1 MCAKNK
7 KLKKFLCLSAAAMLA
22 FLMCAACLL
31 VPAKGEN
38 GPCDTGDW
46 ALAYISVGNDG
57 DSSNPQGEY
66 KTIYSANS
74 KDISTVEGIS
84 YDRASNTLTIENYN
98 NTKNRIAMNMMGDDF
113 KINIKGENH
122 IGELISYGDGWGGSI
137 TLTGNGKLYINENKY
152 YETGIYINAE
162 NTKSVITVGSEC
174 SVYVCSGQNA
184 IVSSSNTTSDIIKA
198 EGKISTQ
205 LHTEVTHPVKMT
217 MIFAGYFSDT
227 LEHWEGNVYTK
238 EGDSAKYDCLQSTK
252 NDGTVT
258 YCYYELKKYDGF
270 DKGYIGVKKEE
281 LSEKS
286 SDYKMTDEIVK
297 WYSADSLSGSTST
310 LVKDTKTGE
319 EVYAVVSKYDSATGN
334 SKGYLCKIIANFGI
348 DEYNQETC
356 LVDIDNPVAD
366 IENPNEYYVKLP
378 DGYEAVGEEMTNI
391 YNVSVKNEKVEFIG
405 SSAALDDKNNDVKK
419 DEEVIEIPSDDKTVE
434 ADDFNEI
441 INKNQDSDVIINSN
455 NDISFKFEK
464 GTMNQIDGVDKYD
477 FTTEVV
483 KEVENAGKLP
493 AGVTSENFIQK
504 IDFAYSGQLPAKA
517 EIKITV
523 GTQYAGRTLYYSRL
537 YDDGTI
543 ENIMSAAVDENGV
556 ITVEQDHCSV
566 YLLTTTKL
574 TQTHVSGSGT
584 EAAAPVTGESTS
596 LAFMLLAVVISS
608 FVLTVIGIVKK
619 HKNSVFY

>member
-1 MCAKNK
+1 MCTKNK
-7 KLKKFLCLSAAAMLA
+7 KFKKFLCLSAAAMLA

-46 ALAYISVGNDG
+46 AFAYISVGNDG

-66 KTIYSANS
+66 KTIYSASS
-74 KDISTVEGIS
+74 KDISTVEGIY

-98 NTKNRIAMNMMGDDF
+98 NTKNIIATNMMGDDF

-122 IGELISYGDGWGGSI
+122 IGELVSYGDGWGGSI
-137 TLTGNGKLYINENKY
+137 TLTGNGTLYINENKS
-152 YETGIYINAE
+152 YETGIYMNAE
-162 NTKSVITVGSEC
+162 NTKSVLTVGPEC
-174 SVYVCSGQNA
+174 NVYVYSGLNA
-184 IVSSSNTTSDIIKA
+184 LVSSSNTTSDIIKA
-198 EGKISTQ
+198 EGKLSSQ
-205 LHTEVTHPVKMT
+205 LQTEVTHPVKKT
-217 MIFAGYFSDT
+217 MIFAGYFGDT
-227 LEHWEGNVYTK
+227 LPWEGNVYTK
-238 EGDSAKYDCLQSTK
+238 EGDSAKYDCLRSTK
-252 NDGTVT
+252 SDGTVT
-258 YCYYELKKYDGF
+258 FCYYELKKYDGF

-297 WYSADSLSGSTST
+297 WYSADSLNGSTT
-310 LVKDTKTGE
+310 ALVKDTKTGE
-319 EVYAVVSKYDSATGN
+319 EAYAVVSKYDSATGN

-366 IENPNEYYVKLP
+366 IAYPNEYDVKLP
-378 DGYEAVGEEMTNI
+378 DGYESVGEEMTNI

-405 SSAALDDKNNDVKK
+405 SSSTSDDKNNDVKK
-419 DEEVIEIPSDDKTVE
+419 DEEVIELPSDDKTVK

-441 INKNQDSDVIINSN
+441 INKNQDSDVVINSN

-464 GTMNQIDGVDKYD
+464 GTMNQVDGVDKYD

-483 KEVENAGKLP
+483 KEVENAGTLP
-493 AGVTSENFIQK
+493 AGVTSDNFIQK
-504 IDFAYSGQLPAKA
+504 IDFSYSGQLPAKA
-517 EIKITV
+517 EIKIPV

-584 EAAAPVTGESTS
+584 QAAAPNTGDSAP
-596 LAFMLLAVVISS
+596 LAFILLAVVISS

>member
-1 MCAKNK
+1 MCVKNK

-46 ALAYISVGNDG
+46 AFAYISVGNDG

-98 NTKNRIAMNMMGDDF
+98 NTKNIIATNMMGDDF

-122 IGELISYGDGWGGSI
+122 IGELVSYGDGWGGSI
-137 TLTGNGKLYINENKY
+137 TLTGNGTLYINENKS
-152 YETGIYINAE
+152 YETAIYMNAE
-162 NTKSVITVGSEC
+162 NTKSVLTVGPEC
-174 SVYVCSGQNA
+174 NVYVYSGRNA
-184 IVSSSNTTSDIIKA
+184 LVSSSNTTSDIIKA
-198 EGKISTQ
+198 EGKLSSQ
-205 LHTEVTHPVKMT
+205 LQTEVTHPVKKT
-217 MIFAGYFSDT
+217 MIFAGYFGDT
-227 LEHWEGNVYTK
+227 LPWEGNVYTK
-238 EGDSAKYDCLQSTK
+238 EGDSAKYDCLRSTK
-252 NDGTVT
+252 SDGTVT
-258 YCYYELKKYDGF
+258 FCYYELKKYDGF

-297 WYSADSLSGSTST
+297 WYSADSLNGSTT
-310 LVKDTKTGE
+310 ALVKDTKTGE
-319 EVYAVVSKYDSATGN
+319 EAYAVVSKYDSATGN

-366 IENPNEYYVKLP
+366 IAYPNEYDVKLP
-378 DGYEAVGEEMTNI
+378 DGYESVGEEMTNI

-405 SSAALDDKNNDVKK
+405 SSSTSDDKNNDVKK
-419 DEEVIEIPSDDKTVE
+419 DEEVIELPSDDKTVK

-441 INKNQDSDVIINSN
+441 INKNQDSDVVINSN

-464 GTMNQIDGVDKYD
+464 DTMNQVDGVDKYD

-483 KEVENAGKLP
+483 KEVENAGTLP
-493 AGVTSENFIQK
+493 AGVTSDNFIQK
-504 IDFAYSGQLPAKA
+504 IDFSYSGQLPAKA
-517 EIKITV
+517 EIKIPV

-584 EAAAPVTGESTS
+584 QAAAPNTGDSAP

>member
-1 MCAKNK
+1 MYAKNK

-46 ALAYISVGNDG
+46 AFAYISVGNDG

-66 KTIYSANS
+66 KTIYSASS

-122 IGELISYGDGWGGSI
+122 IGELVSYGDGWGGSI
-137 TLTGNGKLYINENKY
+137 TLTGNGTLYINENKS
-152 YETGIYINAE
+152 YETAIYMNAE
-162 NTKSVITVGSEC
+162 NTKSVLTVGPEC
-174 SVYVCSGQNA
+174 NVYVYSGLNA
-184 IVSSSNTTSDIIKA
+184 LVSSSNTTSDIIKA
-198 EGKISTQ
+198 EGKLSSQ
-205 LHTEVTHPVKMT
+205 LQTEVTHPVKKT
-217 MIFAGYFSDT
+217 MIFAGYFGDI
-227 LEHWEGNVYTK
+227 EPWEGNVYTK
-238 EGDSAKYDCLQSTK
+238 EGDSAKYDCLRSTK
-252 NDGTVT
+252 SDGTVT
-258 YCYYELKKYDGF
+258 FCYYELKKYDGF

-297 WYSADSLSGSTST
+297 WYSADSLNGSTT
-310 LVKDTKTGE
+310 ALVKDTKTGKE
-319 EVYAVVSKYDSATGN
+319 AYAVVSKYDSATGN

-366 IENPNEYYVKLP
+366 IAYPNEYDVKLP
-378 DGYEAVGEEMTNI
+378 DGYESVGEEMANI

-405 SSAALDDKNNDVKK
+405 SSSTSDDKNNDVKK
-419 DEEVIEIPSDDKTVE
+419 DEEVIELPSDDKTVK

-464 GTMNQIDGVDKYD
+464 GTMNQVDGVDKYD

-517 EIKITV
+517 EIKIPV

-584 EAAAPVTGESTS
+584 QAAAPNTGDSAP
-596 LAFMLLAVVISS
+596 LAFMLLAVVISC

>member
-1 MCAKNK
+1 MYAKNK

-46 ALAYISVGNDG
+46 AFAYISVGNDG

-66 KTIYSANS
+66 KTIYSASS

-98 NTKNRIAMNMMGDDF
+98 NTKNRIATNMMGDDF

-122 IGELISYGDGWGGSI
+122 IGGLVSYGDGWGGSI
-137 TLTGNGKLYINENKY
+137 TLTGNGTLYINENKS
-152 YETGIYINAE
+152 YETAIYMNAE
-162 NTKSVITVGSEC
+162 NTKSVLTVGPEC
-174 SVYVCSGQNA
+174 NVYVYSGQNA
-184 IVSSSNTTSDIIKA
+184 LVSLSNTTSDIIKA
-198 EGKISTQ
+198 EGKLSSQ
-205 LHTEVTHPVKMT
+205 LQTEVTHPVKKT
-217 MIFAGYFSDT
+217 MIFAGYFGDI
-227 LEHWEGNVYTK
+227 EPWEGNVYTK
-238 EGDSAKYDCLQSTK
+238 EGDSAKYDCLRSTK
-252 NDGTVT
+252 SDGTVT
-258 YCYYELKKYDGF
+258 FCYYELKKYDVF

-297 WYSADSLSGSTST
+297 WYSADSLNGSTT
-310 LVKDTKTGE
+310 ALVKDTKTGE
-319 EVYAVVSKYDSATGN
+319 EAYAVVSKYDSATGN

-366 IENPNEYYVKLP
+366 IAYPNEYDVKLP
-378 DGYEAVGEEMTNI
+378 DGYESVGEEMTNI

-405 SSAALDDKNNDVKK
+405 SSSTSDDKNNDVKK
-419 DEEVIEIPSDDKTVE
+419 DEEVIELPSDDKTVK

-441 INKNQDSDVIINSN
+441 INKNQDSDVVINSN

-464 GTMNQIDGVDKYD
+464 GTMNQVDGVDKYD

-483 KEVENAGKLP
+483 KVVENAGTLP
-493 AGVTSENFIQK
+493 AGVTSDNFIQK
-504 IDFAYSGQLPAKA
+504 IDFSYSGQLPAKA
-517 EIKITV
+517 EIKIPV

-584 EAAAPVTGESTS
+584 QAAAPNTGDSAP
-596 LAFMLLAVVISS
+596 LAFILLAVVISS
-608 FVLTVIGIVKK
+608 FVLTVIGIIKK

>member
-1 MCAKNK
+1 MYAKNK
-7 KLKKFLCLSAAAMLA
+7 KLKKFLCLSGAVMLA

-46 ALAYISVGNDG
+46 AHAYISVGN
-57 DSSNPQGEY
+57 NREY
-66 KTIYSANS
+66 KTIYAANS

-98 NTKNRIAMNMMGDDF
+98 NTKNIIAMNMMGDDF

-137 TLTGNGKLYINENKY
+137 TLTGNGILYINENKS
-152 YETGIYINAE
+152 YETAIYMNAE
-162 NTKSVITVGSEC
+162 NTKSVLTVGSEC
-174 SVYVCSGQNA
+174 SVYVYSGLNA

-198 EGKISTQ
+198 EGKLSTQ
-205 LHTEVTHPVKMT
+205 LQTEVTHPVKKT
-217 MIFAGYFSDT
+217 MIFAGYFGDIFP
-227 LEHWEGNVYTK
+227 WEGNVYTK

-252 NDGTVT
+252 SDGTVT
-258 YCYYELKKYDGF
+258 FCYYELKKYDGF

-297 WYSADSLSGSTST
+297 WYSADSLNGSTT
-310 LVKDTKTGE
+310 ALVKDTKTGE
-319 EVYAVVSKYDSATGN
+319 EAYAVVSKYDSATGN

-366 IENPNEYYVKLP
+366 IAYPNEYDVKLP

-405 SSAALDDKNNDVKK
+405 SSEALDDKNNDVKK
-419 DEEVIEIPSDDKTVE
+419 DEEVIELPSDDKTVK

-441 INKNQDSDVIINSN
+441 INKNQDSDVVINSN

-464 GTMNQIDGVDKYD
+464 GTMNQVDGVDKYD

-483 KEVENAGKLP
+483 KEVENAGTLP
-493 AGVTSENFIQK
+493 AGVTSDNFIQK
-504 IDFAYSGQLPAKA
+504 IDFSYSGQLPAKA
-517 EIKITV
+517 EIKIPV

-584 EAAAPVTGESTS
+584 QAAAPNTGDSAP
-596 LAFMLLAVVISS
+596 LAFILLAVVISS
-608 FVLTVIGIVKK
+608 FVLTVIGIIKK

>member
-1 MCAKNK
+1 MCVKNK

-46 ALAYISVGNDG
+46 AFAYISVGNDG

-66 KTIYSANS
+66 KTIYSASS

-122 IGELISYGDGWGGSI
+122 IGELVSYGDGWGGSI
-137 TLTGNGKLYINENKY
+137 TLTGNGTLYINENKS
-152 YETGIYINAE
+152 YETAIYMNAE
-162 NTKSVITVGSEC
+162 NTKSVLTVGPEC
-174 SVYVCSGQNA
+174 NVYVYSGLNA
-184 IVSSSNTTSDIIKA
+184 LVSSSNTTSDIIKA
-198 EGKISTQ
+198 EGKLSSQ
-205 LHTEVTHPVKMT
+205 LQTEVTHPVKKT
-217 MIFAGYFSDT
+217 MIFAGYFGDI
-227 LEHWEGNVYTK
+227 EPWEGNVYTK
-238 EGDSAKYDCLQSTK
+238 EGDSAKYDCLRSTK
-252 NDGTVT
+252 SDGTVT
-258 YCYYELKKYDGF
+258 FCYYELKKYDGF

-297 WYSADSLSGSTST
+297 WYSADSLNGSTT
-310 LVKDTKTGE
+310 ALVKDTKTGKE
-319 EVYAVVSKYDSATGN
+319 AYAVVSKYDSATGN
-334 SKGYLCKIIANFGI
+334 SKGYLCKIIANLGI

-366 IENPNEYYVKLP
+366 IAYPNEYDVKLP
-378 DGYEAVGEEMTNI
+378 DGYESVGEEMANI

-405 SSAALDDKNNDVKK
+405 SSSTSDDKNNDVKK
-419 DEEVIEIPSDDKTVE
+419 DEEVIELPSDDKTVK

-441 INKNQDSDVIINSN
+441 INKNQDSDVVINSN

-464 GTMNQIDGVDKYD
+464 GTMNQVDGVDKYD

-483 KEVENAGKLP
+483 KEVENAGTLP
-493 AGVTSENFIQK
+493 AGVTSDNFIQK
-504 IDFAYSGQLPAKA
+504 IDFSYSGQLPAKA
-517 EIKITV
+517 EIKIPV

-584 EAAAPVTGESTS
+584 QAAAPNTGDSAP

>member
-1 MCAKNK
+1 MCTKNK

-46 ALAYISVGNDG
+46 AFAYISVGNDG

-66 KTIYSANS
+66 KTIYSASS

-98 NTKNRIAMNMMGDDF
+98 NTKNRIATNMMGDDF

-122 IGELISYGDGWGGSI
+122 IGELTSYGDGWGGSI
-137 TLTGNGKLYINENKY
+137 TLTGNGTLYINENKS
-152 YETGIYINAE
+152 YETAIYMNAE
-162 NTKSVITVGSEC
+162 NTKSVLTVGPEC
-174 SVYVCSGQNA
+174 NVYVYAGQNA
-184 IVSSSNTTSDIIKA
+184 LVSLSNTTSDIIKA
-198 EGKISTQ
+198 EGKLSSQ
-205 LHTEVTHPVKMT
+205 LQTEVTHPVKKT
-217 MIFAGYFSDT
+217 MIFAGYFGDI
-227 LEHWEGNVYTK
+227 EPWEGNVYTK
-238 EGDSAKYDCLQSTK
+238 EGDSAKYDCLRSTK
-252 NDGTVT
+252 SDGTVT
-258 YCYYELKKYDGF
+258 FCYYELKKYDGF

-297 WYSADSLSGSTST
+297 WYSTDSLNGSTT
-310 LVKDTKTGE
+310 ALVKDTKTGE
-319 EVYAVVSKYDSATGN
+319 EAYAVVSKYDSATGN

-348 DEYNQETC
+348 DEYNQATC

-366 IENPNEYYVKLP
+366 IAYPNEYDVKLP
-378 DGYEAVGEEMTNI
+378 DGYESVGEEMTNI

-405 SSAALDDKNNDVKK
+405 SSSTSDDKNNDVKK
-419 DEEVIEIPSDDKTVE
+419 DEEVIELPSDDKTVK

-441 INKNQDSDVIINSN
+441 INKNQDSDVVINSN

-464 GTMNQIDGVDKYD
+464 GTMNQVDGVDKYD

-483 KEVENAGKLP
+483 KEVENAGTLP
-493 AGVTSENFIQK
+493 AGVTSDNFIQK
-504 IDFAYSGQLPAKA
+504 IDFSYSGQLPAKA
-517 EIKITV
+517 EIKIPV

-584 EAAAPVTGESTS
+584 QAAAPNTGDSAP
-596 LAFMLLAVVISS
+596 LAFILLAVVISS
-608 FVLTVIGIVKK
+608 FVLTVIGIIKK

>member
-1 MCAKNK
+1 MCVKNK
-7 KLKKFLCLSAAAMLA
+7 KFKKFLCLSAAAMLA

-46 ALAYISVGNDG
+46 AFAYISVGNDG

-66 KTIYSANS
+66 KTIYSASS
-74 KDISTVEGIS
+74 KDISKVEGIS

-98 NTKNRIAMNMMGDDF
+98 NTKNIIATNMMGDDF

-122 IGELISYGDGWGGSI
+122 IGELVSYGDGWGGSI
-137 TLTGNGKLYINENKY
+137 TLTGNGTLYINENKS
-152 YETGIYINAE
+152 YETAIYMNAE
-162 NTKSVITVGSEC
+162 NTKSVLTVGPEC
-174 SVYVCSGQNA
+174 NVYVYSGRNA

-198 EGKISTQ
+198 EGKLSSQ
-205 LHTEVTHPVKMT
+205 LQTEVTHPVKKT
-217 MIFAGYFSDT
+217 MIFAGYFGDI
-227 LEHWEGNVYTK
+227 EPWEGNVYTK
-238 EGDSAKYDCLQSTK
+238 EGDSAKYDCLRSTK
-252 NDGTVT
+252 SDGTVT
-258 YCYYELKKYDGF
+258 FCYYELKKYDGF

-297 WYSADSLSGSTST
+297 WYSADSLNGSTT
-310 LVKDTKTGE
+310 ALVKDTKTGKE
-319 EVYAVVSKYDSATGN
+319 AYAVVSKYDSATGN

-366 IENPNEYYVKLP
+366 IAYPNEYDVKLP
-378 DGYEAVGEEMTNI
+378 DGYESVGEEMANI
-391 YNVSVKNEKVEFIG
+391 YNVSVKNEKVEFFG
-405 SSAALDDKNNDVKK
+405 SSSTSDDKNNDVKK
-419 DEEVIEIPSDDKTVE
+419 DEEVIELPSDDKTVE

-441 INKNQDSDVIINSN
+441 INKNQDSDVVINSN

-464 GTMNQIDGVDKYD
+464 GTMNQVDGVDKYD

-483 KEVENAGKLP
+483 KEVENAGTLP
-493 AGVTSENFIQK
+493 AGVTSDNFIQK
-504 IDFAYSGQLPAKA
+504 IDFSYSGQLPAKA
-517 EIKITV
+517 EIKIPV

-584 EAAAPVTGESTS
+584 QAAAPNTGDSAP

>member
-1 MCAKNK
+1 MYAKNK

-46 ALAYISVGNDG
+46 VFAYISVGNDG

-66 KTIYSANS
+66 KTIYSASS

-122 IGELISYGDGWGGSI
+122 IGELVSYGDGWGGSI
-137 TLTGNGKLYINENKY
+137 TLTGNGTLYINENKS
-152 YETGIYINAE
+152 YETAIYMNAE
-162 NTKSVITVGSEC
+162 NTKSVLTVGPEC
-174 SVYVCSGQNA
+174 NVYVYSGLNA
-184 IVSSSNTTSDIIKA
+184 LVSSSNTTSDIIKA
-198 EGKISTQ
+198 EGKLSSQ
-205 LHTEVTHPVKMT
+205 LQTEVTHPVKKT
-217 MIFAGYFSDT
+217 MIFAGYFGDI
-227 LEHWEGNVYTK
+227 EPWEGNVYTK

-252 NDGTVT
+252 SDGTVT

-297 WYSADSLSGSTST
+297 WYSADSLNGSTT
-310 LVKDTKTGE
+310 ALVKDTKTGE
-319 EVYAVVSKYDSATGN
+319 EAYAVVSKYDSATGN

-366 IENPNEYYVKLP
+366 IAYPNEYDVKLP
-378 DGYEAVGEEMTNI
+378 DGYESVGEEMTNI

-405 SSAALDDKNNDVKK
+405 SSSTSDDKNNDVKK
-419 DEEVIEIPSDDKTVE
+419 DEEVIELPSDDKTVE

-441 INKNQDSDVIINSN
+441 INKNQDSDVVINSN

-464 GTMNQIDGVDKYD
+464 GTMNQVDGVDKYD

-483 KEVENAGKLP
+483 KEVENAGTLP
-493 AGVTSENFIQK
+493 AGVTSDNFIQK
-504 IDFAYSGQLPAKA
+504 IDFSYSGQLPAKA
-517 EIKITV
+517 EIKIPV
-523 GTQYAGRTLYYSRL
+523 GTQYAGSTLYYSRL

-584 EAAAPVTGESTS
+584 QAAAPNTGDSAP

>member
-1 MCAKNK
+1 MYAKNK

-46 ALAYISVGNDG
+46 AFAYISVGNDG

-66 KTIYSANS
+66 KTIYSASS

-98 NTKNRIAMNMMGDDF
+98 NTKNRIATNMMGDDF

-122 IGELISYGDGWGGSI
+122 IGELVSYGDGWGGSI
-137 TLTGNGKLYINENKY
+137 TLTGNGTLYINENKS
-152 YETGIYINAE
+152 YETGIYMNAE
-162 NTKSVITVGSEC
+162 TTKSVLTVGPEC
-174 SVYVCSGQNA
+174 SVYVYSGQNA
-184 IVSSSNTTSDIIKA
+184 IVSLSNTTSDIIKA
-198 EGKISTQ
+198 EGKLSSQ
-205 LHTEVTHPVKMT
+205 LQTEVTHPVKKT
-217 MIFAGYFSDT
+217 MIFAGYFGDI
-227 LEHWEGNVYTK
+227 EPWEGNVYTK
-238 EGDSAKYDCLQSTK
+238 EGDSAKFDCLRSTK
-252 NDGTVT
+252 SDGTVT
-258 YCYYELKKYDGF
+258 FCYYELKKYDGF

-297 WYSADSLSGSTST
+297 WYSADSLNGSTT
-310 LVKDTKTGE
+310 ALVKDTKTGE
-319 EVYAVVSKYDSATGN
+319 EAYAVVSKYDSATGN
-334 SKGYLCKIIANFGI
+334 SKGYLCKIIAKFGI

-356 LVDIDNPVAD
+356 LVDIDNPIAD
-366 IENPNEYYVKLP
+366 IAYPNEYDVKLP

-405 SSAALDDKNNDVKK
+405 SSSTSDDKNNDVKK
-419 DEEVIEIPSDDKTVE
+419 DEEVIELPSDDKTVK

-441 INKNQDSDVIINSN
+441 INKNQDSDVVINSN

-464 GTMNQIDGVDKYD
+464 GTMNQVDGVDKYD

-483 KEVENAGKLP
+483 KEVENAGTLP
-493 AGVTSENFIQK
+493 AGVTSDNFIQK
-504 IDFAYSGQLPAKA
+504 IDFSYSGQLPAKA
-517 EIKITV
+517 EIKIPV

-584 EAAAPVTGESTS
+584 QAAAPNTGDSAP
-596 LAFMLLAVVISS
+596 LAFILLAVVISS

-619 HKNSVFY
+619 HRNSVFY

>member
-1 MCAKNK
+1 
-7 KLKKFLCLSAAAMLA
+7 MLA

-46 ALAYISVGNDG
+46 AFAYISVGNDG

-66 KTIYSANS
+66 KTIYSASS

-98 NTKNRIAMNMMGDDF
+98 NTKNRIATNMMGDDF
-113 KINIKGENH
+113 KIDIKGENH
-122 IGELISYGDGWGGSI
+122 IGELTSYGDGWGGSI
-137 TLTGNGKLYINENKY
+137 TLTGNGTLYINENKS
-152 YETGIYINAE
+152 YETAIYMNAE
-162 NTKSVITVGSEC
+162 NTKSVLTVGPEC
-174 SVYVCSGQNA
+174 NVYVYSGLNA
-184 IVSSSNTTSDIIKA
+184 LVSLSNTTSDIIKA
-198 EGKISTQ
+198 EGKLSSQ
-205 LHTEVTHPVKMT
+205 LQTEVTHPVKKT
-217 MIFAGYFSDT
+217 MIFAGYFGDI
-227 LEHWEGNVYTK
+227 EPWEGNVYTK
-238 EGDSAKYDCLQSTK
+238 EGDSAKYDCLRSTK
-252 NDGTVT
+252 SDGTVT
-258 YCYYELKKYDGF
+258 FCYYELKKYDGF

-297 WYSADSLSGSTST
+297 WYSADSLNGSTT
-310 LVKDTKTGE
+310 ALVKDTKTGE
-319 EVYAVVSKYDSATGN
+319 EAYAVVSKYDSATGN

-366 IENPNEYYVKLP
+366 IAYPNEYDVKLP
-378 DGYEAVGEEMTNI
+378 DGYESVGEEMTNI

-405 SSAALDDKNNDVKK
+405 SSSTSDDKNNDVKK
-419 DEEVIEIPSDDKTVE
+419 DEEVIELPSDDKTVK

-441 INKNQDSDVIINSN
+441 INKNQDSDVVINSN

-464 GTMNQIDGVDKYD
+464 GTMNQVDGVDKYD

-483 KEVENAGKLP
+483 KEVENAGTLP
-493 AGVTSENFIQK
+493 AGVTSDNFIQK
-504 IDFAYSGQLPAKA
+504 IDFSYSGQLPAKA
-517 EIKITV
+517 EIKIPV

-574 TQTHVSGSGT
+574 TQTHVSGSGVQ
-584 EAAAPVTGESTS
+584 AAAPNTGDSAP
-596 LAFMLLAVVISS
+596 LAFILLAVVISS

>member
-1 MCAKNK
+1 MCTKNK

-46 ALAYISVGNDG
+46 AFAYISVGNDG

-66 KTIYSANS
+66 KTIYSASS

-98 NTKNRIAMNMMGDDF
+98 NTKNIIATNMMGDDF

-122 IGELISYGDGWGGSI
+122 IGELVSYGDGWGGSI
-137 TLTGNGKLYINENKY
+137 TLTGNGTLYINENKS
-152 YETGIYINAE
+152 YETAIYMNAE
-162 NTKSVITVGSEC
+162 NTKSVLTVGPEC
-174 SVYVCSGQNA
+174 NVYVYSGLNA
-184 IVSSSNTTSDIIKA
+184 LVSSSNTTSDIIKA
-198 EGKISTQ
+198 EGKLSSQ
-205 LHTEVTHPVKMT
+205 LQTEVTHPVKKT
-217 MIFAGYFSDT
+217 MIFAGYFGDT
-227 LEHWEGNVYTK
+227 LPWEGNVYTK
-238 EGDSAKYDCLQSTK
+238 EGDSAKYDCLRSTK
-252 NDGTVT
+252 SDGTVT
-258 YCYYELKKYDGF
+258 FCYYELKKYDGF

-297 WYSADSLSGSTST
+297 WYSADSLNGSTT
-310 LVKDTKTGE
+310 ALVKDTKTGE
-319 EVYAVVSKYDSATGN
+319 EAYAVVSKYDSATGN

-366 IENPNEYYVKLP
+366 IAYPNEYDVKLP
-378 DGYEAVGEEMTNI
+378 DGYESVGEEMTNI

-405 SSAALDDKNNDVKK
+405 SSSTSDDKNNDVKK
-419 DEEVIEIPSDDKTVE
+419 DEEVIELPSDDKTVK

-441 INKNQDSDVIINSN
+441 INKNQDSDVVINSN

-464 GTMNQIDGVDKYD
+464 GTMNQVDGVDKYD

-483 KEVENAGKLP
+483 KEVENAGTLP
-493 AGVTSENFIQK
+493 AGVTSDNFIQK
-504 IDFAYSGQLPAKA
+504 IDFSYSGQLPAKA
-517 EIKITV
+517 EIKIPV

-584 EAAAPVTGESTS
+584 QAAAPNTGDSAP
-596 LAFMLLAVVISS
+596 LAFILLAVVISS

>member
-1 MCAKNK
+1 MYAKNK

-46 ALAYISVGNDG
+46 AFAYISVGNDG

-66 KTIYSANS
+66 KTIYSASS

-122 IGELISYGDGWGGSI
+122 IGELVSYGDGWGGSI
-137 TLTGNGKLYINENKY
+137 TLTGNGTLYINENKS
-152 YETGIYINAE
+152 YETAIYMNAE
-162 NTKSVITVGSEC
+162 NTKSVLTVGPEC
-174 SVYVCSGQNA
+174 NVYVYSGLNA
-184 IVSSSNTTSDIIKA
+184 LVSSSNTTSDIIKA
-198 EGKISTQ
+198 EGKLSSQ
-205 LHTEVTHPVKMT
+205 LQTEVTHPVKKT
-217 MIFAGYFSDT
+217 MIFAGYFGDI
-227 LEHWEGNVYTK
+227 EPWEGNVYTK
-238 EGDSAKYDCLQSTK
+238 EGDSAKYDCLRSTK
-252 NDGTVT
+252 SDGTVT
-258 YCYYELKKYDGF
+258 FCYYELKKYDGF

-297 WYSADSLSGSTST
+297 WYSADSLNGSTT
-310 LVKDTKTGE
+310 ALVKDTKTGKE
-319 EVYAVVSKYDSATGN
+319 AYAVVSKYDSATGN

-366 IENPNEYYVKLP
+366 IAYPNEYDVKLP
-378 DGYEAVGEEMTNI
+378 DGYESVGEEMANI

-405 SSAALDDKNNDVKK
+405 SSSTSDDKNNDVKK
-419 DEEVIEIPSDDKTVE
+419 DEEVIELPSDDKTVK
-434 ADDFNEI
+434 ADDFIEI
-441 INKNQDSDVIINSN
+441 INKNQDSDVVINSN

-464 GTMNQIDGVDKYD
+464 GTMNQVDGVDKYD

-483 KEVENAGKLP
+483 KEVENAGTLP
-493 AGVTSENFIQK
+493 AGVTSDNFIQK
-504 IDFAYSGQLPAKA
+504 IDFSYSGQLPAKA
-517 EIKITV
+517 EIKIPV

-584 EAAAPVTGESTS
+584 QAAAPNTGDSAP

>member
-1 MCAKNK
+1 MCTKNK

-46 ALAYISVGNDG
+46 AFAYISVGNDG

-66 KTIYSANS
+66 KTIYSVSS

-98 NTKNRIAMNMMGDDF
+98 NTKNRIATNMMGDDF

-122 IGELISYGDGWGGSI
+122 IGELVSYGDGWGGSI
-137 TLTGNGKLYINENKY
+137 TLTGNGTLYINEDKS
-152 YETGIYINAE
+152 YETAIYMNAE
-162 NTKSVITVGSEC
+162 NTKSVLTVGSEC
-174 SVYVCSGQNA
+174 SVYVYSGQNA

-198 EGKISTQ
+198 EGKLSSQ
-205 LHTEVTHPVKMT
+205 LQTEVTHPVKKT
-217 MIFAGYFSDT
+217 MIFAGYFGDIFP
-227 LEHWEGNVYTK
+227 WEGNVYTK
-238 EGDSAKYDCLQSTK
+238 EGDSAKYDCLRSTK
-252 NDGTVT
+252 SDGTVT
-258 YCYYELKKYDGF
+258 FCYYELKKYDGF

-297 WYSADSLSGSTST
+297 WYSADSLNGSTT
-310 LVKDTKTGE
+310 ALVKDTKTGKE
-319 EVYAVVSKYDSATGN
+319 AYAVVSKYDSATGN

-366 IENPNEYYVKLP
+366 IAYPNEYDVKLP

-405 SSAALDDKNNDVKK
+405 SSEAPDDKNNDVKK
-419 DEEVIEIPSDDKTVE
+419 DEEVIELPSDDKTVK

-441 INKNQDSDVIINSN
+441 INKNQDSDVVINSN

-464 GTMNQIDGVDKYD
+464 GTMNQVDGVDKYD

-517 EIKITV
+517 EIKIPV

-584 EAAAPVTGESTS
+584 QAAAPNTGDSAP

>member
-1 MCAKNK
+1 MCTKNK

-46 ALAYISVGNDG
+46 AFAYISVGNDG

-66 KTIYSANS
+66 KTIYSASS

-98 NTKNRIAMNMMGDDF
+98 NTKNIIATNMMGDDF

-122 IGELISYGDGWGGSI
+122 IGELVSYGDGWGGSI
-137 TLTGNGKLYINENKY
+137 TLTGNGTLYINENKS
-152 YETGIYINAE
+152 YETAIYMNAE
-162 NTKSVITVGSEC
+162 NTKSVLTVGPEC
-174 SVYVCSGQNA
+174 NVYVYSGLNA
-184 IVSSSNTTSDIIKA
+184 LVSSSNTTSDIIKA
-198 EGKISTQ
+198 EGKLSSQ
-205 LHTEVTHPVKMT
+205 LQTEVTHPVKKT
-217 MIFAGYFSDT
+217 MIFAGYFGDT
-227 LEHWEGNVYTK
+227 LPWEGNVYTK
-238 EGDSAKYDCLQSTK
+238 EGDSAKYDCLRSTK
-252 NDGTVT
+252 SDGTVT
-258 YCYYELKKYDGF
+258 FCYYELKKYDGF

-297 WYSADSLSGSTST
+297 WYSADSLNGSTT
-310 LVKDTKTGE
+310 ALVKDTKTGE
-319 EVYAVVSKYDSATGN
+319 EAYAVVSKYDSATGN

-366 IENPNEYYVKLP
+366 IAYPNEYDVKLP
-378 DGYEAVGEEMTNI
+378 DGYESVGEEMTNI

-405 SSAALDDKNNDVKK
+405 SSSTSDDKNNDVKK
-419 DEEVIEIPSDDKTVE
+419 DEEVIELPSDDKTVK

-441 INKNQDSDVIINSN
+441 INKNQDSDVVINSN

-464 GTMNQIDGVDKYD
+464 GTMNRVDGVDKYD

-483 KEVENAGKLP
+483 KEVENAGTLP
-493 AGVTSENFIQK
+493 AGVTSDNFIQK
-504 IDFAYSGQLPAKA
+504 IDFSYSGQLPAKA
-517 EIKITV
+517 EIKIPV

-584 EAAAPVTGESTS
+584 QAAAPNTGDSAP
-596 LAFMLLAVVISS
+596 LAFILLAVVISS

>member
-1 MCAKNK
+1 MYAKNK
-7 KLKKFLCLSAAAMLA
+7 KLKKFLCLSAATMLA

-46 ALAYISVGNDG
+46 AFAYISVENDG

-66 KTIYSANS
+66 KTIYSASS

-122 IGELISYGDGWGGSI
+122 IGELVSYGECWGGSI
-137 TLTGNGKLYINENKY
+137 TLTGNGTLYINENKS
-152 YETGIYINAE
+152 YETAIYMNAE
-162 NTKSVITVGSEC
+162 NTKSVLTVGPEC
-174 SVYVCSGQNA
+174 NVYVYSGLNA
-184 IVSSSNTTSDIIKA
+184 LVSSSNTTSDIIKA
-198 EGKISTQ
+198 EGKLSSQ
-205 LHTEVTHPVKMT
+205 LQTEVTHPVKKT
-217 MIFAGYFSDT
+217 MIFAGYFGDI
-227 LEHWEGNVYTK
+227 EPWEGNVYTK
-238 EGDSAKYDCLQSTK
+238 EGDSAKYDCLRSTK
-252 NDGTVT
+252 SDGTVT
-258 YCYYELKKYDGF
+258 FCYYELKKYDGF

-297 WYSADSLSGSTST
+297 WYSADSLNGSTT
-310 LVKDTKTGE
+310 ALVKDTKTGKE
-319 EVYAVVSKYDSATGN
+319 AYAVVSKYDSATGN

-366 IENPNEYYVKLP
+366 IAYPNEYDVKLP
-378 DGYEAVGEEMTNI
+378 DGYESVGEEMANI

-405 SSAALDDKNNDVKK
+405 SSSTSDDKNNDVKK
-419 DEEVIEIPSDDKTVE
+419 DEEVIELPSDDKTVK

-441 INKNQDSDVIINSN
+441 INKNQDSDVVINSN

-464 GTMNQIDGVDKYD
+464 GTMNQVDGVDKYD

-483 KEVENAGKLP
+483 KEVENAGTLP
-493 AGVTSENFIQK
+493 AGVTSDNFIQK
-504 IDFAYSGQLPAKA
+504 IDFSYSGQLPAKA
-517 EIKITV
+517 EIKIPV

-584 EAAAPVTGESTS
+584 QAAAPNTGDSAP

>member
-1 MCAKNK
+1 MCTKNK

-46 ALAYISVGNDG
+46 AFAYISVGNDG

-66 KTIYSANS
+66 KTIYSASS

-98 NTKNRIAMNMMGDDF
+98 NTKNIIATNMMGDDF

-122 IGELISYGDGWGGSI
+122 IGELVSYGDGWGGSI
-137 TLTGNGKLYINENKY
+137 TLTGNGTLYINENKS
-152 YETGIYINAE
+152 YETAIYMNAE
-162 NTKSVITVGSEC
+162 NTKSVLTVGSEC
-174 SVYVCSGQNA
+174 SVYVYSGLNA

-198 EGKISTQ
+198 EGKLSSQ
-205 LHTEVTHPVKMT
+205 LQTEVTHPVKKT
-217 MIFAGYFSDT
+217 MIFAGYFGDIFP
-227 LEHWEGNVYTK
+227 WEGNVYTK
-238 EGDSAKYDCLQSTK
+238 EGDSAKYDCLRSTK
-252 NDGTVT
+252 SDGTVT
-258 YCYYELKKYDGF
+258 FCYYELKKYDGF

-297 WYSADSLSGSTST
+297 WYSADSLNGSTT
-310 LVKDTKTGE
+310 ALVKDTKTGE
-319 EVYAVVSKYDSATGN
+319 EAYAVVSKYDSATGN

-366 IENPNEYYVKLP
+366 IAYPNEYDVKLP

-405 SSAALDDKNNDVKK
+405 SSEAPDDKNNDVKK
-419 DEEVIEIPSDDKTVE
+419 DEEVIELPSDDKTVK

-441 INKNQDSDVIINSN
+441 INKNQDSDVVINSN

-464 GTMNQIDGVDKYD
+464 GTMNQVDGVDKYD

-517 EIKITV
+517 EIKIPV

-584 EAAAPVTGESTS
+584 QAAAPNTGDSAP
-596 LAFMLLAVVISS
+596 LAFILLAVVISS
-608 FVLTVIGIVKK
+608 FVLTVIGIIKK

>member
-1 MCAKNK
+1 MYAKNK

-46 ALAYISVGNDG
+46 AFAYISVGNDG

-66 KTIYSANS
+66 KTIYSASS

-98 NTKNRIAMNMMGDDF
+98 NTKNRIATNMMGDDF

-122 IGELISYGDGWGGSI
+122 IGELTSYGDGWGGSI
-137 TLTGNGKLYINENKY
+137 TLTGNGTLYINENKS
-152 YETGIYINAE
+152 YETAIYMNAE
-162 NTKSVITVGSEC
+162 NTKSVLTVGSEC
-174 SVYVCSGQNA
+174 SVYVYSGQNA
-184 IVSSSNTTSDIIKA
+184 LVSLSNTTSDIIKA
-198 EGKISTQ
+198 EGKLSSQ
-205 LHTEVTHPVKMT
+205 LQTEITHPVKKT
-217 MIFAGYFSDT
+217 MIFAGYFGDI
-227 LEHWEGNVYTK
+227 EPWEGNVYTK
-238 EGDSAKYDCLQSTK
+238 EGDSAKYDCLRSTK
-252 NDGTVT
+252 SDGTVT
-258 YCYYELKKYDGF
+258 FCYYELKKYDGF

-297 WYSADSLSGSTST
+297 WYSADSLNGSTT
-310 LVKDTKTGE
+310 ALVKDTKTGE
-319 EVYAVVSKYDSATGN
+319 EAYAVVSKYDSATGN

-366 IENPNEYYVKLP
+366 IAYPNEYDVKLP
-378 DGYEAVGEEMTNI
+378 DGYESVGEEMTNI

-405 SSAALDDKNNDVKK
+405 SSSTSDDKNNDVKK
-419 DEEVIEIPSDDKTVE
+419 DEEVIELPSDDKTVK

-441 INKNQDSDVIINSN
+441 INKNQDSDVVINSN

-464 GTMNQIDGVDKYD
+464 GTMNQVDGVDKYD

-483 KEVENAGKLP
+483 KEVENAGTLP
-493 AGVTSENFIQK
+493 AGVTSDNFIQK
-504 IDFAYSGQLPAKA
+504 IDFSYSGQLPAKA
-517 EIKITV
+517 EIKIPV

-574 TQTHVSGSGT
+574 TETHVSGSGT
-584 EAAAPVTGESTS
+584 QAAAPNTGDSAP
-596 LAFMLLAVVISS
+596 LAFILLAVVISS

>member
-1 MCAKNK
+1 MYAKNK
-7 KLKKFLCLSAAAMLA
+7 KLKKFLCLSAATMLA

-46 ALAYISVGNDG
+46 AFAYISVENDG

-66 KTIYSANS
+66 KTIYSASS

-84 YDRASNTLTIENYN
+84 YDRASNILTIENYN

-122 IGELISYGDGWGGSI
+122 IGELVSYGDGWGGSI
-137 TLTGNGKLYINENKY
+137 TLTGNGTLYINENKS
-152 YETGIYINAE
+152 YETAIYMNAE
-162 NTKSVITVGSEC
+162 NTKSVLTVGPEC
-174 SVYVCSGQNA
+174 NVYVYSGLNA
-184 IVSSSNTTSDIIKA
+184 LVSSSNTTSDIIKA
-198 EGKISTQ
+198 EGKLSSQ
-205 LHTEVTHPVKMT
+205 LQTEVTHPVKKT
-217 MIFAGYFSDT
+217 MIFAGYFGDI
-227 LEHWEGNVYTK
+227 EPWEGNVYTK
-238 EGDSAKYDCLQSTK
+238 EGDSAKYDCLRSTK
-252 NDGTVT
+252 SDGTVT
-258 YCYYELKKYDGF
+258 FCYYELKKYDGF

-297 WYSADSLSGSTST
+297 WYSADSLNGSTT
-310 LVKDTKTGE
+310 ALVKDTKTGKE
-319 EVYAVVSKYDSATGN
+319 AYAVVSKYDSATGN

-366 IENPNEYYVKLP
+366 IAYPNEYDVKLP
-378 DGYEAVGEEMTNI
+378 DGYESVGEEMANI

-405 SSAALDDKNNDVKK
+405 SSSTSDDKNNDVKK
-419 DEEVIEIPSDDKTVE
+419 DEEVIELPSDDKTVK

-441 INKNQDSDVIINSN
+441 INKNQDSDVVINSN

-464 GTMNQIDGVDKYD
+464 GTMNQVDGVDKYD

-483 KEVENAGKLP
+483 KEVENAGTLP
-493 AGVTSENFIQK
+493 AGVTSDNFIQK
-504 IDFAYSGQLPAKA
+504 IDFSYSGQLPAKA
-517 EIKITV
+517 EIKIPV

-584 EAAAPVTGESTS
+584 QAAAPNTGDSAP

>member
-1 MCAKNK
+1 MCTKNK

-46 ALAYISVGNDG
+46 AFAYISVGNDG

-66 KTIYSANS
+66 KTIYSVSS

-98 NTKNRIAMNMMGDDF
+98 NTKNRIATNMMGDDF

-122 IGELISYGDGWGGSI
+122 IGELVSYGDGWGGSI
-137 TLTGNGKLYINENKY
+137 TLTGNGTLYINEDKS
-152 YETGIYINAE
+152 YETAIYMNAE
-162 NTKSVITVGSEC
+162 NTKSVLTVGSEC
-174 SVYVCSGQNA
+174 SVYVYSGLNA

-198 EGKISTQ
+198 EGKLSSQ
-205 LHTEVTHPVKMT
+205 LQTEVTHPVKKT
-217 MIFAGYFSDT
+217 MIFAGYFGDIFP
-227 LEHWEGNVYTK
+227 WEGNVYTK

-252 NDGTVT
+252 SDGTVT
-258 YCYYELKKYDGF
+258 FCYYELKKYDGF

-297 WYSADSLSGSTST
+297 WYSADSLNGSTT
-310 LVKDTKTGE
+310 ALVKDTKTGE
-319 EVYAVVSKYDSATGN
+319 EAYAVVSKYDSATGN

-366 IENPNEYYVKLP
+366 IAYPNEYDVKLP

-405 SSAALDDKNNDVKK
+405 SSEASDDKNNDVKK
-419 DEEVIEIPSDDKTVE
+419 DEEVIELPSDDKTVK

-441 INKNQDSDVIINSN
+441 INKNQDSDVVINSN

-464 GTMNQIDGVDKYD
+464 GTMNQVDGVDKYD

-483 KEVENAGKLP
+483 KEVENAGTLP
-493 AGVTSENFIQK
+493 AGVTSDNFIQK

-517 EIKITV
+517 EIKIPV

-584 EAAAPVTGESTS
+584 QAAAPNTGDSAP
-596 LAFMLLAVVISS
+596 LAFILLAVVISS
-608 FVLTVIGIVKK
+608 FVLTVIGIIKK

>member
-1 MCAKNK
+1 MYAKN
-7 KLKKFLCLSAAAMLA
+7 KKFLCLSAAAMLA

-46 ALAYISVGNDG
+46 AFAYISVGNDG

-66 KTIYSANS
+66 KTIYSASS

-122 IGELISYGDGWGGSI
+122 IGELVSYGDGWGGSI
-137 TLTGNGKLYINENKY
+137 TLTGNGTLYINENKS
-152 YETGIYINAE
+152 YETAIYMNAE
-162 NTKSVITVGSEC
+162 NTKSVLTVGPEC
-174 SVYVCSGQNA
+174 NVYVYSGLNA
-184 IVSSSNTTSDIIKA
+184 LVSSSNTTSDIIKA
-198 EGKISTQ
+198 EGKLSSQ
-205 LHTEVTHPVKMT
+205 LQTEVTHPVKKT
-217 MIFAGYFSDT
+217 MIFAGYFGDI
-227 LEHWEGNVYTK
+227 EPWEGNVYTK
-238 EGDSAKYDCLQSTK
+238 EGDSAKYDCLRSTK
-252 NDGTVT
+252 SDGTVT
-258 YCYYELKKYDGF
+258 FCYYELKKYDGF

-297 WYSADSLSGSTST
+297 WYSADSLNGSTT
-310 LVKDTKTGE
+310 ALVKDTKTGKE
-319 EVYAVVSKYDSATGN
+319 AYAVVSKYDSATGN

-366 IENPNEYYVKLP
+366 IAYPNEYDVKLP
-378 DGYEAVGEEMTNI
+378 DGYESVGEEMANI

-405 SSAALDDKNNDVKK
+405 SSSTSDDKNNDVKK
-419 DEEVIEIPSDDKTVE
+419 DEEVIELPSDDKTVK

-441 INKNQDSDVIINSN
+441 INKNQDSDVVINSN

-464 GTMNQIDGVDKYD
+464 GTMNQVDGVDKYD

-483 KEVENAGKLP
+483 KEVENAGTLP
-493 AGVTSENFIQK
+493 AGVTSDNFIQK
-504 IDFAYSGQLPAKA
+504 IDFSYSGQLPAKA
-517 EIKITV
+517 EIKIPV

-584 EAAAPVTGESTS
+584 QAAAPNTGDSAP

>member
-1 MCAKNK
+1 MYAKNK

-46 ALAYISVGNDG
+46 AFAYISVGNDG

-66 KTIYSANS
+66 KTIYSASS

-122 IGELISYGDGWGGSI
+122 IGELVSYGDGWGGSI
-137 TLTGNGKLYINENKY
+137 TLTGNGTLYINENKS
-152 YETGIYINAE
+152 YETAIYMNAE
-162 NTKSVITVGSEC
+162 NTKSVITVGPEC
-174 SVYVCSGQNA
+174 NVYVYSGLNA

-198 EGKISTQ
+198 EGKLSSQ
-205 LHTEVTHPVKMT
+205 LQTEVTHPVKKT
-217 MIFAGYFSDT
+217 MIFAGYFGDI
-227 LEHWEGNVYTK
+227 EPWEGNVYTK
-238 EGDSAKYDCLQSTK
+238 EGDSAKYDCLRSTK
-252 NDGTVT
+252 SDGTVT
-258 YCYYELKKYDGF
+258 FCYYELKKYDGF

-297 WYSADSLSGSTST
+297 WYSADSLNGSTT
-310 LVKDTKTGE
+310 ALVKDTKTGKE
-319 EVYAVVSKYDSATGN
+319 AYAVVSKYDSATGN

-366 IENPNEYYVKLP
+366 IAYPNEYDVKLP
-378 DGYEAVGEEMTNI
+378 DGYESVGEEMANI

-405 SSAALDDKNNDVKK
+405 SSSTSDDKNNDVKK
-419 DEEVIEIPSDDKTVE
+419 DEEVIELPSDDKTVK

-441 INKNQDSDVIINSN
+441 INKNQDSDVVINSN

-464 GTMNQIDGVDKYD
+464 GTMNQVDGVDKYD

-483 KEVENAGKLP
+483 KEVENAGTLP
-493 AGVTSENFIQK
+493 AGVTSDNFIQK
-504 IDFAYSGQLPAKA
+504 IDFSYSGQLPAKA
-517 EIKITV
+517 EIKIPV

-584 EAAAPVTGESTS
+584 QAAAPNTGDSAP

>member
-1 MCAKNK
+1 MCTKNK

-46 ALAYISVGNDG
+46 AFAYISVGNDG

-66 KTIYSANS
+66 KTIYSASS

-98 NTKNRIAMNMMGDDF
+98 NTKNRIATNMMGDDF

-122 IGELISYGDGWGGSI
+122 IGGLVSYGDGWGGSI
-137 TLTGNGKLYINENKY
+137 TLTGNGTLYINENKS
-152 YETGIYINAE
+152 YETAIYMNAE
-162 NTKSVITVGSEC
+162 NTKSVLTVGPEC
-174 SVYVCSGQNA
+174 NVYVYSGRNA
-184 IVSSSNTTSDIIKA
+184 LVSLSNTTSDIIKA
-198 EGKISTQ
+198 EGKLSSQ
-205 LHTEVTHPVKMT
+205 LQTEVTHPVKKT
-217 MIFAGYFSDT
+217 MIFAGYFGDI
-227 LEHWEGNVYTK
+227 EPWEGNVYTK
-238 EGDSAKYDCLQSTK
+238 EGDSAKYDCLRSTK
-252 NDGTVT
+252 SDGTVT
-258 YCYYELKKYDGF
+258 FCYYELKKYDGF

-297 WYSADSLSGSTST
+297 WYSADSLNGSTT
-310 LVKDTKTGE
+310 ALVKDTKTGE
-319 EVYAVVSKYDSATGN
+319 EAYAVVSKYDSATGN

-366 IENPNEYYVKLP
+366 IAYPNEYDVKLP
-378 DGYEAVGEEMTNI
+378 DGYESVGEEMTNI

-405 SSAALDDKNNDVKK
+405 SSSTSDDKNNDVKK
-419 DEEVIEIPSDDKTVE
+419 DEEVIELPSDDKTVK

-441 INKNQDSDVIINSN
+441 INKNQDSDVVINSN

-464 GTMNQIDGVDKYD
+464 GTMNQVDGVDKYD

-483 KEVENAGKLP
+483 KEVENAGTLP
-493 AGVTSENFIQK
+493 AGVTSDNFIQK
-504 IDFAYSGQLPAKA
+504 IDFSYSGQLPAKA
-517 EIKITV
+517 EIKIPV

-584 EAAAPVTGESTS
+584 QAAAPNTGDSAP
-596 LAFMLLAVVISS
+596 LAFILLAVVISS

>member
-1 MCAKNK
+1 MYAKNK

-46 ALAYISVGNDG
+46 AFAYISVGNDG

-66 KTIYSANS
+66 KTIYSASS

-98 NTKNRIAMNMMGDDF
+98 NTKNRIATNMMGDDF

-122 IGELISYGDGWGGSI
+122 IGGLVSYGDGWGGSI
-137 TLTGNGKLYINENKY
+137 TLTGNGTLYINENKS
-152 YETGIYINAE
+152 YETAIYMNAE
-162 NTKSVITVGSEC
+162 NTKSVLTVGPEC
-174 SVYVCSGQNA
+174 NVYVYSGQNA
-184 IVSSSNTTSDIIKA
+184 LVSLSNTTSDIIKA
-198 EGKISTQ
+198 EGKLSSQ
-205 LHTEVTHPVKMT
+205 LQTEVTHPVKKT
-217 MIFAGYFSDT
+217 MIFAGYFGDI
-227 LEHWEGNVYTK
+227 EPWEGNVYTK
-238 EGDSAKYDCLQSTK
+238 EGDSAKYDCLRSTK
-252 NDGTVT
+252 SDGTVT
-258 YCYYELKKYDGF
+258 FCYYELKKYDGF

-297 WYSADSLSGSTST
+297 WYSADSLNGSTT
-310 LVKDTKTGE
+310 ALVKDTKTGE
-319 EVYAVVSKYDSATGN
+319 EAYAVVSKYDSATGN

-366 IENPNEYYVKLP
+366 IAYPNEYDVKLP
-378 DGYEAVGEEMTNI
+378 DGYESVGEEMTNI

-405 SSAALDDKNNDVKK
+405 SSSTSDDKNNDVKK
-419 DEEVIEIPSDDKTVE
+419 DEEVIELPSDDKAVK

-441 INKNQDSDVIINSN
+441 INKNQDSDVVINSN

-464 GTMNQIDGVDKYD
+464 GTMNQVDGVDKYD

-483 KEVENAGKLP
+483 KEVENAGTLP
-493 AGVTSENFIQK
+493 AGVTSDNFIQK
-504 IDFAYSGQLPAKA
+504 IDFSYSGQLPAKA
-517 EIKITV
+517 EIKIPV

-584 EAAAPVTGESTS
+584 QAAAPNTGDSAP
-596 LAFMLLAVVISS
+596 LAFILLAVVISS

>member
-1 MCAKNK
+1 MYAKNK

-46 ALAYISVGNDG
+46 AFAYISVGNDG

-66 KTIYSANS
+66 KTIYSASS

-122 IGELISYGDGWGGSI
+122 IGELVSYGDGWGGSI
-137 TLTGNGKLYINENKY
+137 TLTGNGTLYINENKS
-152 YETGIYINAE
+152 YETAIYMNAE
-162 NTKSVITVGSEC
+162 NTKSVLTVGPEC
-174 SVYVCSGQNA
+174 NVYVYSGLNA
-184 IVSSSNTTSDIIKA
+184 LVSSSNTTSDIIKA
-198 EGKISTQ
+198 EGKLSSQ
-205 LHTEVTHPVKMT
+205 LQTEVTHPVKKT
-217 MIFAGYFSDT
+217 MIFAGYFGDI
-227 LEHWEGNVYTK
+227 EPWEGNVYTK
-238 EGDSAKYDCLQSTK
+238 EGDSAKYDCLKSTK
-252 NDGTVT
+252 SDGTVT
-258 YCYYELKKYDGF
+258 FCYYELKKYDGF

-297 WYSADSLSGSTST
+297 WYSADSLNGSTT
-310 LVKDTKTGE
+310 ALVKDTKTGKE
-319 EVYAVVSKYDSATGN
+319 AYAVVSKYDSATGN

-366 IENPNEYYVKLP
+366 IAYPNEYDVKLP
-378 DGYEAVGEEMTNI
+378 DGYESVGEEMANI

-405 SSAALDDKNNDVKK
+405 SSSTSDDKNNDVKK
-419 DEEVIEIPSDDKTVE
+419 DEEVIELPSDDKTVK

-441 INKNQDSDVIINSN
+441 INKNQDSDVVINSN

-464 GTMNQIDGVDKYD
+464 GTMNQVDGVDKYD

-483 KEVENAGKLP
+483 KEVENAGTLP
-493 AGVTSENFIQK
+493 AGVTSDNFIQK
-504 IDFAYSGQLPAKA
+504 IDFSYSGQLPAKA
-517 EIKITV
+517 EIKIPV

-584 EAAAPVTGESTS
+584 QAAAPNTGDSAP

>member
-1 MCAKNK
+1 MCTKNK
-7 KLKKFLCLSAAAMLA
+7 KFKKFLCLSAAAMLA

-46 ALAYISVGNDG
+46 AFAYISVGNDG

-66 KTIYSANS
+66 KTIYSASS

-98 NTKNRIAMNMMGDDF
+98 NTKNIIATNMMGDDF

-122 IGELISYGDGWGGSI
+122 IGELVSYGDGWGGSI
-137 TLTGNGKLYINENKY
+137 TLTGNGTLYINENKS
-152 YETGIYINAE
+152 YETAIYMNAE
-162 NTKSVITVGSEC
+162 NTKSVLTVGPEC
-174 SVYVCSGQNA
+174 NVYVYSGRNA
-184 IVSSSNTTSDIIKA
+184 LVSSSNTTSDIIKA
-198 EGKISTQ
+198 EGKLSSQ
-205 LHTEVTHPVKMT
+205 LQTEVTHPVKKT
-217 MIFAGYFSDT
+217 MIFAGYFGDT
-227 LEHWEGNVYTK
+227 LPWEGNVYTK
-238 EGDSAKYDCLQSTK
+238 EGDSAKYDCLRSTK
-252 NDGTVT
+252 SDGTVT
-258 YCYYELKKYDGF
+258 FCYYELKKYDGF

-297 WYSADSLSGSTST
+297 WYSADSLNGSTT
-310 LVKDTKTGE
+310 ALVKDTKTGKE
-319 EVYAVVSKYDSATGN
+319 AYAVVSKYDSATGN

-366 IENPNEYYVKLP
+366 IAYPNEYDVKLP
-378 DGYEAVGEEMTNI
+378 DGYESVGEEMTNI

-405 SSAALDDKNNDVKK
+405 SSSTSDDKNNDVKK
-419 DEEVIEIPSDDKTVE
+419 DEEVIELPSDDKTVK

-441 INKNQDSDVIINSN
+441 INKNQDSDVVINSN

-464 GTMNQIDGVDKYD
+464 GTMNQVDGVDKYD

-483 KEVENAGKLP
+483 KEVENAGTLP
-493 AGVTSENFIQK
+493 AGVTSDNFIQK
-504 IDFAYSGQLPAKA
+504 IDFSYSGQLPAKA
-517 EIKITV
+517 EIKIPV

-584 EAAAPVTGESTS
+584 QAAAPNTGDSAP
-596 LAFMLLAVVISS
+596 LAFILLAVVISS

>member
-1 MCAKNK
+1 MCTKNK

-46 ALAYISVGNDG
+46 AFAYISVGNDG

-66 KTIYSANS
+66 KTIYSASS

-98 NTKNRIAMNMMGDDF
+98 NTKNIIATNMMGDDF

-122 IGELISYGDGWGGSI
+122 IGELVSYGDGWGGSI
-137 TLTGNGKLYINENKY
+137 TLTGNGTLYINENKS
-152 YETGIYINAE
+152 YETAIYMNAE
-162 NTKSVITVGSEC
+162 NTKSVLTVGPEC
-174 SVYVCSGQNA
+174 NVYVYSGLNA
-184 IVSSSNTTSDIIKA
+184 LVSSSNTTSDIIKA
-198 EGKISTQ
+198 EGKLSSQ
-205 LHTEVTHPVKMT
+205 LQTEVTHPVKKT
-217 MIFAGYFSDT
+217 MIFAGYFGDT
-227 LEHWEGNVYTK
+227 LPWEGNVYTK
-238 EGDSAKYDCLQSTK
+238 EGDSAKYDCLRSTK
-252 NDGTVT
+252 SDGTVT
-258 YCYYELKKYDGF
+258 FCYYELKKYDGF

-297 WYSADSLSGSTST
+297 WYSADSLNGSTT
-310 LVKDTKTGE
+310 ALVKDTKTGE
-319 EVYAVVSKYDSATGN
+319 EAYAVVSKYDSATGN

-366 IENPNEYYVKLP
+366 IAYPNEYDVKLP
-378 DGYEAVGEEMTNI
+378 DGYESVGEEMTNI

-405 SSAALDDKNNDVKK
+405 SSSTSDDKNNDVKK
-419 DEEVIEIPSDDKTVE
+419 DEEVIELPSDDKTVK

-441 INKNQDSDVIINSN
+441 INKNQDSDVVINSN

-464 GTMNQIDGVDKYD
+464 GTMNQVDGVDKYD

-483 KEVENAGKLP
+483 KEVENAGTLP
-493 AGVTSENFIQK
+493 AGVTSDNFIQK
-504 IDFAYSGQLPAKA
+504 IDFSYSGQLPAKA
-517 EIKITV
+517 EIKIPV

-584 EAAAPVTGESTS
+584 QAAAPNTGDSAP

>member
-1 MCAKNK
+1 MCTKNK

-46 ALAYISVGNDG
+46 AFAYISVGNDG

-66 KTIYSANS
+66 KTIYSASS

-98 NTKNRIAMNMMGDDF
+98 NTKNRIATNMMGDDF

-122 IGELISYGDGWGGSI
+122 IGGLVSYGDGWGGSI
-137 TLTGNGKLYINENKY
+137 TLTGNGTLYINENKS
-152 YETGIYINAE
+152 YETAIYMNAE
-162 NTKSVITVGSEC
+162 NTKSVLTVGPEC
-174 SVYVCSGQNA
+174 NVYVYSGRNA
-184 IVSSSNTTSDIIKA
+184 LVSLSNTTSDIIKA
-198 EGKISTQ
+198 EGKLSSQ
-205 LHTEVTHPVKMT
+205 LQTEVTHPVKKT
-217 MIFAGYFSDT
+217 MIFAGYFGDI
-227 LEHWEGNVYTK
+227 EPWEGNVYTK
-238 EGDSAKYDCLQSTK
+238 EGDSAKYDCLRSTK
-252 NDGTVT
+252 SDGTVT
-258 YCYYELKKYDGF
+258 FCYYELKKYDGF

-297 WYSADSLSGSTST
+297 WYSADSLNGSTT
-310 LVKDTKTGE
+310 ALVKDTKTGE
-319 EVYAVVSKYDSATGN
+319 EAYAVVSKYDSATGN

-366 IENPNEYYVKLP
+366 IAYPNEYDVKLP
-378 DGYEAVGEEMTNI
+378 DGYESVGEEMTNI

-405 SSAALDDKNNDVKK
+405 SSSTSDDKNNDVKK
-419 DEEVIEIPSDDKTVE
+419 DEEVIELPSDDKAVK

-441 INKNQDSDVIINSN
+441 INKNQDSDVVINSN

-464 GTMNQIDGVDKYD
+464 GTMNQVDGVDKYD

-483 KEVENAGKLP
+483 KEVENAGTLP
-493 AGVTSENFIQK
+493 AGVTSDNFIQK
-504 IDFAYSGQLPAKA
+504 IDFSYSGQLPAKA
-517 EIKITV
+517 EIKIPV

-584 EAAAPVTGESTS
+584 QAAAPNTGDSAP
-596 LAFMLLAVVISS
+596 LAFILLAVVISS
-608 FVLTVIGIVKK
+608 FVVTVIGIAKK

>member
-1 MCAKNK
+1 MRTKNK

-46 ALAYISVGNDG
+46 AFAYISVGNDG

-66 KTIYSANS
+66 KTIYSASS

-98 NTKNRIAMNMMGDDF
+98 NTKNIIATNMMGDDF

-122 IGELISYGDGWGGSI
+122 IGELVSYGDGWGGSI
-137 TLTGNGKLYINENKY
+137 TLTGNGTLYINENKS
-152 YETGIYINAE
+152 YETAIYMNAE
-162 NTKSVITVGSEC
+162 NTKSVLTVGPEC
-174 SVYVCSGQNA
+174 NVYVYSGRNA
-184 IVSSSNTTSDIIKA
+184 LVSSSNTTSDIIKA
-198 EGKISTQ
+198 EGKLSSQ
-205 LHTEVTHPVKMT
+205 LQTEVTHPVKKT
-217 MIFAGYFSDT
+217 MIFAGYFGDT
-227 LEHWEGNVYTK
+227 LPWEGNVYTK
-238 EGDSAKYDCLQSTK
+238 EGDSAKYDCLRSTK
-252 NDGTVT
+252 SDGTVT
-258 YCYYELKKYDGF
+258 FCYYELKKYDGF

-297 WYSADSLSGSTST
+297 WYSADSLNGSTT
-310 LVKDTKTGE
+310 ALVKDTKTGE
-319 EVYAVVSKYDSATGN
+319 EAYAVVSKYDSATGN

-366 IENPNEYYVKLP
+366 IAYPNEYDVKLP
-378 DGYEAVGEEMTNI
+378 DGYESVGEEMTNI

-405 SSAALDDKNNDVKK
+405 SSSTSDDKNNDVKK
-419 DEEVIEIPSDDKTVE
+419 DEEVIELPSDDKTVK

-441 INKNQDSDVIINSN
+441 INKNQDSDVVINSN

-464 GTMNQIDGVDKYD
+464 GTMNQVDGVDKYD

-483 KEVENAGKLP
+483 KEVENAGTLP
-493 AGVTSENFIQK
+493 AGVTSDNFIQK
-504 IDFAYSGQLPAKA
+504 IDFSYSGQLPAKA
-517 EIKITV
+517 EIKIPV

-584 EAAAPVTGESTS
+584 QAAAPNTGDSAP
-596 LAFMLLAVVISS
+596 LAFILLAVVISS

>member
-38 GPCDTGDW
+38 GPCDTCDR
-46 ALAYISVGNDG
+46 AFAYISVENDG

-66 KTIYSANS
+66 KTIYSVNS

-98 NTKNRIAMNMMGDDF
+98 NTKNRIATNMMGDDF

-122 IGELISYGDGWGGSI
+122 IGELVSYGDGWGGSI
-137 TLTGNGKLYINENKY
+137 TLTGNGTLYINENKS
-152 YETGIYINAE
+152 YEMGIYMNAE
-162 NTKSVITVGSEC
+162 NTKSVLTVGPEC
-174 SVYVCSGQNA
+174 NVYVYSGLNA
-184 IVSSSNTTSDIIKA
+184 LVSSSNTTSDIIKA
-198 EGKISTQ
+198 EGKLSSQ
-205 LHTEVTHPVKMT
+205 LQTEVTHPVKKT
-217 MIFAGYFSDT
+217 MIFAGYFGDI
-227 LEHWEGNVYTK
+227 EPWEGNVYTK
-238 EGDSAKYDCLQSTK
+238 EGDSAKYDCLRSTK
-252 NDGTVT
+252 SDGTVT
-258 YCYYELKKYDGF
+258 FCYYELKKYDGF

-297 WYSADSLSGSTST
+297 WYSADSLNGSTT
-310 LVKDTKTGE
+310 ALVKDTKTGKE
-319 EVYAVVSKYDSATGN
+319 AYAVVSKYDSATGN

-366 IENPNEYYVKLP
+366 IAYPNEYDVKLP
-378 DGYEAVGEEMTNI
+378 DGYESVGEEMANI

-405 SSAALDDKNNDVKK
+405 SSSTSDDKNNDVKK
-419 DEEVIEIPSDDKTVE
+419 DEEVIELPSDDKTVK

-441 INKNQDSDVIINSN
+441 INKNQDSDVVINSN

-464 GTMNQIDGVDKYD
+464 GTMNQVDGVDKYD

-483 KEVENAGKLP
+483 KEVENAGTLP
-493 AGVTSENFIQK
+493 AGVTSDNFIQK
-504 IDFAYSGQLPAKA
+504 IDFSYSGQLPAKA
-517 EIKITV
+517 EIKIPV

-584 EAAAPVTGESTS
+584 QAAAPNTGDSAP
-596 LAFMLLAVVISS
+596 LAFILLAVVISS
-608 FVLTVIGIVKK
+608 FVLTVIGIIKK

>member
-1 MCAKNK
+1 MYAKNK

-46 ALAYISVGNDG
+46 AFAYISVGNDG

-66 KTIYSANS
+66 KTIYSASS

-122 IGELISYGDGWGGSI
+122 IGELVSYGDGWGGSI
-137 TLTGNGKLYINENKY
+137 TLTGNGTLYINENKS
-152 YETGIYINAE
+152 YETAIYMNAE
-162 NTKSVITVGSEC
+162 NTKSVLTVGPEC
-174 SVYVCSGQNA
+174 NVYVYSGLNA
-184 IVSSSNTTSDIIKA
+184 LVSSSNTTSDIIKA
-198 EGKISTQ
+198 EGKLSSQ
-205 LHTEVTHPVKMT
+205 LQTEVTHPVKKT
-217 MIFAGYFSDT
+217 MIFAGYFGDI
-227 LEHWEGNVYTK
+227 EPWEGNVYTK
-238 EGDSAKYDCLQSTK
+238 EGDSAKYDCLRSTK
-252 NDGTVT
+252 SDGTVT
-258 YCYYELKKYDGF
+258 FCYYELKKYDGF

-297 WYSADSLSGSTST
+297 WYSADSLNGSTT
-310 LVKDTKTGE
+310 ALVKDTKTGKE
-319 EVYAVVSKYDSATGN
+319 AYAVVSKYDSATGN

-366 IENPNEYYVKLP
+366 IAYPNEYDVKLP
-378 DGYEAVGEEMTNI
+378 DGYESVGEEMANI

-405 SSAALDDKNNDVKK
+405 SSSTSDDKNNDVKK
-419 DEEVIEIPSDDKTVE
+419 DEEVIELPSDDKTVK

-441 INKNQDSDVIINSN
+441 INKNQDSDVVINSN

-464 GTMNQIDGVDKYD
+464 GTMNQVDGVDKYD

-483 KEVENAGKLP
+483 KEVENAGTLP
-493 AGVTSENFIQK
+493 AGVTSDNFIQK

-517 EIKITV
+517 EIKIPV

-584 EAAAPVTGESTS
+584 QAAAPNTGDSAP

>member
-1 MCAKNK
+1 MCTKNK

-46 ALAYISVGNDG
+46 AFAYISVENDG

-66 KTIYSANS
+66 KTIYSVNS

-122 IGELISYGDGWGGSI
+122 IGELVSYGDGWGGSI
-137 TLTGNGKLYINENKY
+137 TLTGNGTLYINEDKS
-152 YETGIYINAE
+152 YETAIYMNAE
-162 NTKSVITVGSEC
+162 NTKSVLTVGSEC
-174 SVYVCSGQNA
+174 SVYVYSGLNA

-198 EGKISTQ
+198 EGKLSSQ
-205 LHTEVTHPVKMT
+205 LQTEVTHPVKKT
-217 MIFAGYFSDT
+217 MIFAGYFGDIFP
-227 LEHWEGNVYTK
+227 WEGNVYTK
-238 EGDSAKYDCLQSTK
+238 EGDSAKYDCLRSTK
-252 NDGTVT
+252 SDGTVT
-258 YCYYELKKYDGF
+258 FCYYELKKYDGF

-297 WYSADSLSGSTST
+297 WYSADSLNGSTT
-310 LVKDTKTGE
+310 ALVKDTKTGE
-319 EVYAVVSKYDSATGN
+319 EAYAVVSKYDSATGN

-366 IENPNEYYVKLP
+366 IAYPNEYDVKLP

-405 SSAALDDKNNDVKK
+405 SSEAPDDKNNDVKK
-419 DEEVIEIPSDDKTVE
+419 DEEVIELPSDDKTVK

-441 INKNQDSDVIINSN
+441 INKNQDSDVVINSN

-464 GTMNQIDGVDKYD
+464 GTMNQVDDVDKYD

-483 KEVENAGKLP
+483 KEVENAGTLP
-493 AGVTSENFIQK
+493 AGVTSDNFIQK
-504 IDFAYSGQLPAKA
+504 IDFSYSGQLPAKA
-517 EIKITV
+517 EIKIPV

-584 EAAAPVTGESTS
+584 QAAAPNTGDSAP
-596 LAFMLLAVVISS
+596 LAFILLAVVISS
-608 FVLTVIGIVKK
+608 FVLTVIGIIKK

>member
-1 MCAKNK
+1 MYAKNK

-46 ALAYISVGNDG
+46 AFAYISVGNDG

-66 KTIYSANS
+66 KTIYSASS

-122 IGELISYGDGWGGSI
+122 IGELVSYGDGWGGSI
-137 TLTGNGKLYINENKY
+137 TLTGNGTLYINENKS
-152 YETGIYINAE
+152 YETAIYMNAE
-162 NTKSVITVGSEC
+162 NTKSVLTVGPEC
-174 SVYVCSGQNA
+174 NVYVYSGLNA

-198 EGKISTQ
+198 EGKLSSQ
-205 LHTEVTHPVKMT
+205 LQTEVTHPVKKT
-217 MIFAGYFSDT
+217 MIFAGYFGDI
-227 LEHWEGNVYTK
+227 EPWEGNVYTK
-238 EGDSAKYDCLQSTK
+238 EGDSAKYDCLRSTK
-252 NDGTVT
+252 SDGTVT
-258 YCYYELKKYDGF
+258 FCYYELKKYDGF

-297 WYSADSLSGSTST
+297 WYSADSLNGSTST
-310 LVKDTKTGE
+310 LVKDTKTGKE
-319 EVYAVVSKYDSATGN
+319 AYAVVSKYDSATGN

-366 IENPNEYYVKLP
+366 IAYPNEYDVKLP
-378 DGYEAVGEEMTNI
+378 DGYESVGEEMANI

-405 SSAALDDKNNDVKK
+405 SSSTSDDKNNDVKK
-419 DEEVIEIPSDDKTVE
+419 DEEVIELPSDDKTVK

-441 INKNQDSDVIINSN
+441 INKNQDSDVVINSN

-464 GTMNQIDGVDKYD
+464 GTMNQVDGVDKYD

-483 KEVENAGKLP
+483 KEVENAGTLP
-493 AGVTSENFIQK
+493 AGVTSDNFIQK
-504 IDFAYSGQLPAKA
+504 IDFSYSGQLPAKA
-517 EIKITV
+517 EIKIPV

-584 EAAAPVTGESTS
+584 QAAAPNTGDSAP

>member
-1 MCAKNK
+1 MCTKNK

-46 ALAYISVGNDG
+46 AFAYISVGNDG

-66 KTIYSANS
+66 KTIYSASS

-98 NTKNRIAMNMMGDDF
+98 NTKNIIATNMMGDDF

-122 IGELISYGDGWGGSI
+122 IGELVSYGDGWGGSI
-137 TLTGNGKLYINENKY
+137 TLTGNGTLYINENKS
-152 YETGIYINAE
+152 YETAIYMNAE
-162 NTKSVITVGSEC
+162 NTKSVLTVGPEC
-174 SVYVCSGQNA
+174 NVYVYSGLNA
-184 IVSSSNTTSDIIKA
+184 LVSSSNTTSDIIKA
-198 EGKISTQ
+198 EGKLSSQ
-205 LHTEVTHPVKMT
+205 LQTEVTHPVKKT
-217 MIFAGYFSDT
+217 MIFAGYFGDT
-227 LEHWEGNVYTK
+227 LPWEGNVYTK
-238 EGDSAKYDCLQSTK
+238 EGDSAKYDCLRSTK
-252 NDGTVT
+252 SDRTVT
-258 YCYYELKKYDGF
+258 FCYYELKKYDGF

-297 WYSADSLSGSTST
+297 WYSADSLNGSTT
-310 LVKDTKTGE
+310 ALVKDTKTGE
-319 EVYAVVSKYDSATGN
+319 EAYAVVSKYDSATGN

-366 IENPNEYYVKLP
+366 IAYPNEYDVKLP
-378 DGYEAVGEEMTNI
+378 DGYESVGEEMTNI

-405 SSAALDDKNNDVKK
+405 SSSTSDDKNNDVKK
-419 DEEVIEIPSDDKTVE
+419 DEEVIELPSDDKTVK

-441 INKNQDSDVIINSN
+441 INKNQDSDVVINSN

-464 GTMNQIDGVDKYD
+464 GTMNQVDGVDKYD

-483 KEVENAGKLP
+483 KEVENAGTLP
-493 AGVTSENFIQK
+493 AGVTSDNFIQK
-504 IDFAYSGQLPAKA
+504 IDFSYSGQLPAKA
-517 EIKITV
+517 EIKIPV

-566 YLLTTTKL
+566 YILTTTKL

-584 EAAAPVTGESTS
+584 QAAAPNTGDSAP
-596 LAFMLLAVVISS
+596 LAFILLAVVISS

>member
-1 MCAKNK
+1 MCTKNK

-46 ALAYISVGNDG
+46 AFAYISVGNDG

-66 KTIYSANS
+66 KTIYSASS

-98 NTKNRIAMNMMGDDF
+98 NTKNIIATNMMGDDF

-122 IGELISYGDGWGGSI
+122 IGELVSYGDGWGGSI
-137 TLTGNGKLYINENKY
+137 TLTGNGTLYINENKS
-152 YETGIYINAE
+152 YETAIYMNAE
-162 NTKSVITVGSEC
+162 NTKSVLTVGPEC
-174 SVYVCSGQNA
+174 NVYVYSGRNA
-184 IVSSSNTTSDIIKA
+184 LVSSSNTTSDIIKA
-198 EGKISTQ
+198 EGKLSSQ
-205 LHTEVTHPVKMT
+205 LQTEVTHPVKKT
-217 MIFAGYFSDT
+217 MIFAGYFGDT
-227 LEHWEGNVYTK
+227 LPWEGNVYTK
-238 EGDSAKYDCLQSTK
+238 EGDSAKYDCLRSTK
-252 NDGTVT
+252 SDGTVT
-258 YCYYELKKYDGF
+258 FCYYELKKYDGF

-297 WYSADSLSGSTST
+297 WYSADSLNGSTT
-310 LVKDTKTGE
+310 ALVKDTKTGKE
-319 EVYAVVSKYDSATGN
+319 AYAVVSKYDSATGN

-366 IENPNEYYVKLP
+366 IAYPNEYDVKLP
-378 DGYEAVGEEMTNI
+378 DGYESVGEEMTNI

-405 SSAALDDKNNDVKK
+405 SSSTSDDKNNDVKK
-419 DEEVIEIPSDDKTVE
+419 DEEVIELPSDDKTVK

-441 INKNQDSDVIINSN
+441 INKNQDSDVVINSN

-464 GTMNQIDGVDKYD
+464 GTMNQVDGVDKYD

-483 KEVENAGKLP
+483 KEVENAGTLP
-493 AGVTSENFIQK
+493 AGVTSDNFIQK
-504 IDFAYSGQLPAKA
+504 IDFSYSGQLPAKA
-517 EIKITV
+517 EIKIPV

-584 EAAAPVTGESTS
+584 QAAAPNTGDSAP
-596 LAFMLLAVVISS
+596 LAFILLAVVISS

>member
-1 MCAKNK
+1 
-7 KLKKFLCLSAAAMLA
+7 
-22 FLMCAACLL
+22 
-31 VPAKGEN
+31 
-38 GPCDTGDW
+38 
-46 ALAYISVGNDG
+46 
-57 DSSNPQGEY
+57 
-66 KTIYSANS
+66 
-74 KDISTVEGIS
+74 
-84 YDRASNTLTIENYN
+84 
-98 NTKNRIAMNMMGDDF
+98 
-113 KINIKGENH
+113 
-122 IGELISYGDGWGGSI
+122 
-137 TLTGNGKLYINENKY
+137 
-152 YETGIYINAE
+152 
-162 NTKSVITVGSEC
+162 
-174 SVYVCSGQNA
+174 
-184 IVSSSNTTSDIIKA
+184 
-198 EGKISTQ
+198 
-205 LHTEVTHPVKMT
+205 MT

-227 LEHWEGNVYTK
+227 LVPWEGNVYTK
-238 EGDSAKYDCLQSTK
+238 EGDSAKYDCIQSTK
-252 NDGTVT
+252 SDGTVT

-319 EVYAVVSKYDSATGN
+319 EAYAVVSKYDSATGN
-334 SKGYLCKIIANFGI
+334 SKGYLCKIIANFGT

-405 SSAALDDKNNDVKK
+405 SSAAPDDKNNDVKK

-464 GTMNQIDGVDKYD
+464 GTMNQVDGVDKYD

-517 EIKITV
+517 EIKIPV
-523 GTQYAGRTLYYSRL
+523 GTKYAGRTLYYSRL

-584 EAAAPVTGESTS
+584 QAAAPNTGDSAP
-596 LAFMLLAVVISS
+596 LAFMLLAVVISC

>member
-1 MCAKNK
+1 MYAKNK

-46 ALAYISVGNDG
+46 AFAYISVGNDG

-66 KTIYSANS
+66 KTIYSASS

-122 IGELISYGDGWGGSI
+122 IGELVSYGDGWGGSI
-137 TLTGNGKLYINENKY
+137 TLTGNGTLYINENKS
-152 YETGIYINAE
+152 YETAIYMNAE
-162 NTKSVITVGSEC
+162 NTKSVLTVGPEC
-174 SVYVCSGQNA
+174 NVYVYSGLNA
-184 IVSSSNTTSDIIKA
+184 LVSSSNTTSDIIKA
-198 EGKISTQ
+198 EGKLSSQ
-205 LHTEVTHPVKMT
+205 LQTEVTHSVKKT
-217 MIFAGYFSDT
+217 MIFAGYFGDI
-227 LEHWEGNVYTK
+227 EPWEGNVYTK
-238 EGDSAKYDCLQSTK
+238 EGDSAKYDCLRSTK
-252 NDGTVT
+252 SDGTVT
-258 YCYYELKKYDGF
+258 FCYYELKKYDGF

-297 WYSADSLSGSTST
+297 WYSADSLNGSTT
-310 LVKDTKTGE
+310 ALVKDTKTGKE
-319 EVYAVVSKYDSATGN
+319 AYAVVSKYDSATGN

-366 IENPNEYYVKLP
+366 IAYPNEYDVKLP
-378 DGYEAVGEEMTNI
+378 DGYESVGEEMANI

-405 SSAALDDKNNDVKK
+405 SSSTSDDKNNDVKK
-419 DEEVIEIPSDDKTVE
+419 DEEVIELPSDDKTVK

-441 INKNQDSDVIINSN
+441 INKNQDSDVVINSN

-464 GTMNQIDGVDKYD
+464 GTMNQVDGVDKYD

-483 KEVENAGKLP
+483 KEVENAGTLP
-493 AGVTSENFIQK
+493 AGVTSDNFIQK
-504 IDFAYSGQLPAKA
+504 IDFSYSGQLPAKA
-517 EIKITV
+517 EIKIPV

-584 EAAAPVTGESTS
+584 QAAAPNTGDSAP

>member
-1 MCAKNK
+1 MCVKNK

-46 ALAYISVGNDG
+46 AFAYISVENDG

-66 KTIYSANS
+66 KTIYSVNS

-122 IGELISYGDGWGGSI
+122 IGELVSYGDGWGGSI
-137 TLTGNGKLYINENKY
+137 TLTGNGTLYINENKS
-152 YETGIYINAE
+152 YEMGIYMNAE
-162 NTKSVITVGSEC
+162 NTKSVITVGPEC
-174 SVYVCSGQNA
+174 SVYVYSGRNA

-198 EGKISTQ
+198 ESKISTE
-205 LHTEVTHPVKMT
+205 LKTEVTHPVKMT
-217 MIFAGYFSDT
+217 MIFAGYFGDI
-227 LEHWEGNVYTK
+227 EPWEGNVYTK
-238 EGDSAKYDCLQSTK
+238 EGDSAKYDCLKSTK
-252 NDGTVT
+252 SDGTVT
-258 YCYYELKKYDGF
+258 YCYYELKKYDVF

-297 WYSADSLSGSTST
+297 WYSADSLNGSTT
-310 LVKDTKTGE
+310 ALVKDTKTGE
-319 EVYAVVSKYDSATGN
+319 EAYAVVSKYDSATGN

-366 IENPNEYYVKLP
+366 IAYPNEYYVKLP

-405 SSAALDDKNNDVKK
+405 SSAAPDDKNNDVKK
-419 DEEVIEIPSDDKTVE
+419 DEEVIELPSDDKTVE

-464 GTMNQIDGVDKYD
+464 GTMNQVDGVDKYD

-517 EIKITV
+517 EIKIPV
-523 GTQYAGRTLYYSRL
+523 GTQYA
-537 YDDGTI
+537 GTI

-584 EAAAPVTGESTS
+584 QAAAPNTGDSAP

>member
-1 MCAKNK
+1 MCTKNK

-46 ALAYISVGNDG
+46 AFAYISVGNDG

-66 KTIYSANS
+66 KTIYSVSS

-98 NTKNRIAMNMMGDDF
+98 NTKNRIATNMMGDDF

-122 IGELISYGDGWGGSI
+122 IGELVSYGDGWGGSI
-137 TLTGNGKLYINENKY
+137 TLTGNGTLYINEDKS
-152 YETGIYINAE
+152 YETAIYMNAE
-162 NTKSVITVGSEC
+162 NTKSVLTVGSEC
-174 SVYVCSGQNA
+174 SVYVYSGLNA

-198 EGKISTQ
+198 EGKLSSQ
-205 LHTEVTHPVKMT
+205 LQTEVTHPVKKT
-217 MIFAGYFSDT
+217 MIFAGYFGDIFP
-227 LEHWEGNVYTK
+227 WEGNVYTK
-238 EGDSAKYDCLQSTK
+238 EGDSAKYDCLRSTK
-252 NDGTVT
+252 SDGTVT
-258 YCYYELKKYDGF
+258 FCYYELKKYDGF

-297 WYSADSLSGSTST
+297 WYSADSLNGSTT
-310 LVKDTKTGE
+310 ALVKDTKTGE
-319 EVYAVVSKYDSATGN
+319 EAYAVVSKYDDVTGT

-366 IENPNEYYVKLP
+366 IAYPNEYDVKLP

-405 SSAALDDKNNDVKK
+405 SSEAPDDKNNDVKK
-419 DEEVIEIPSDDKTVE
+419 DEEVIELPSDDKTVK

-441 INKNQDSDVIINSN
+441 INKNQDSDVVINSN

-464 GTMNQIDGVDKYD
+464 GTMNQVDGVDKYD

-483 KEVENAGKLP
+483 KEVENAGTLP
-493 AGVTSENFIQK
+493 AGVTSDNFIQK
-504 IDFAYSGQLPAKA
+504 IDFSYSGQLPAKA
-517 EIKITV
+517 EIKIPV

-584 EAAAPVTGESTS
+584 QAAAPNTGDSAP
-596 LAFMLLAVVISS
+596 LAFILLAVVISS
-608 FVLTVIGIVKK
+608 FVLTVIGIIKK

>member
-1 MCAKNK
+1 MCTKNK

-46 ALAYISVGNDG
+46 AFAYISVGNDG

-66 KTIYSANS
+66 KTIYSASS

-98 NTKNRIAMNMMGDDF
+98 NTKNIIATNMMGDDF

-122 IGELISYGDGWGGSI
+122 IGELVSYGDGWGGSI
-137 TLTGNGKLYINENKY
+137 TLTGNGTLYINENKS
-152 YETGIYINAE
+152 YETAIYMNAE
-162 NTKSVITVGSEC
+162 NTKSVLTVGPEC
-174 SVYVCSGQNA
+174 NVYVYSGRNA
-184 IVSSSNTTSDIIKA
+184 LVSSSNTTSDIIKA
-198 EGKISTQ
+198 EGKLSSQ
-205 LHTEVTHPVKMT
+205 LQTEVTHPVKKT
-217 MIFAGYFSDT
+217 MIFAGYFGDT
-227 LEHWEGNVYTK
+227 LPWEGNVYTK
-238 EGDSAKYDCLQSTK
+238 EGDSAKYDCLRSTK
-252 NDGTVT
+252 SDGTVT
-258 YCYYELKKYDGF
+258 FCYYELKKYDGF

-297 WYSADSLSGSTST
+297 WYSADSINGSTT
-310 LVKDTKTGE
+310 ALVKDTKTGE
-319 EVYAVVSKYDSATGN
+319 EAYAVVSKYDSATGN

-366 IENPNEYYVKLP
+366 IAYPNEYDVKLP
-378 DGYEAVGEEMTNI
+378 DGYESVGEEMTNI

-405 SSAALDDKNNDVKK
+405 SSSTSDDKNNDVKK
-419 DEEVIEIPSDDKTVE
+419 DEEVIELPSDDKTVK

-441 INKNQDSDVIINSN
+441 INKNQDSDVVINSN

-464 GTMNQIDGVDKYD
+464 GTMNQVDGVDKYD

-483 KEVENAGKLP
+483 KEVENAGTLP
-493 AGVTSENFIQK
+493 AGVTSDNFIQK
-504 IDFAYSGQLPAKA
+504 IDFSYSGQLPAKA
-517 EIKITV
+517 EIKIPV

-584 EAAAPVTGESTS
+584 QTAAPNTGDSAP
-596 LAFMLLAVVISS
+596 LAFILLAVVISS
-608 FVLTVIGIVKK
+608 FVLTVIGIIKK